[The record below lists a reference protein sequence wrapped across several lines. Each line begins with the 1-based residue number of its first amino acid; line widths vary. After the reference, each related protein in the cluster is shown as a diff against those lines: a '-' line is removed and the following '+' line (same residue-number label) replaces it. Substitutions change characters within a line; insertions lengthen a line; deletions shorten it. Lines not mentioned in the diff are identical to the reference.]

1 MNQIAFER
9 LCAIHKPSA
18 AVRRALKHCRGR
30 WQVAVILQGAT
41 LRTLTGRA
49 RSYGGHYQRSI
60 MALADRLRAAGVA
73 FEWRYGPRDGWLGGI
88 QVLEG

>member
-1 MNQIAFER
+1 MNQVTFEK
-9 LCAIHKPSA
+9 LCDTYKPSA

-41 LRTLTGRA
+41 LRALTGMA

-60 MALADRLRAAGVA
+60 MALADRLRDNGIK

-88 QVLEG
+88 KVKE